1 MKSCFPLAAYMNSR
15 KAEWLMA
22 SVALAW
28 GSSYLLMKLG
38 LDGIGPYNLIALRF
52 GIAFFVMSILFFPRY
67 RLLTVS
73 TLAKGIV
80 MGIILFLIFYG
91 MVNGVNHTTA
101 STAGFL
107 TSTTVVMVPV
117 LECLLKRTLP
127 SKTIVIGTLL
137 AVAGLFL
144 LTAKDGISLDLGAIY
159 CLIGALFYAIYIIV
173 IDKVAKGPDAFLIS
187 IIQLGIASLLGA
199 LFMFLFETPSL
210 PRTPVQW
217 GAILG
222 LGLICSAYGFVVQ
235 PIAQRYTSPEK
246 IGLIFSLEP
255 VFSALLSYIFLH
267 EILGIQGYLGA
278 ALIFSA
284 VIFTE
289 LSKRPPVS
297 SSQK

>member
-1 MKSCFPLAAYMNSR
+1 MNSR
-15 KAEWLMA
+15 KAELLMA

-38 LDGIGPYNLIALRF
+38 LDGIGPYNLIAMRF
-52 GIAFFVMSILFFPRY
+52 GIAFFVMSVLFFPRY

-127 SKTIVIGTLL
+127 SKTIVIGTLV

-159 CLIGALFYAIYIIV
+159 CLIGALF
-173 IDKVAKGPDAFLIS
+173 
-187 IIQLGIASLLGA
+187 
-199 LFMFLFETPSL
+199 TPFILSSSTRL
-210 PRTPVQW
+210 PRGRMP
-217 GAILG
+217 
-222 LGLICSAYGFVVQ
+222 S
-235 PIAQRYTSPEK
+235 
-246 IGLIFSLEP
+246 
-255 VFSALLSYIFLH
+255 
-267 EILGIQGYLGA
+267 
-278 ALIFSA
+278 
-284 VIFTE
+284 
-289 LSKRPPVS
+289 
-297 SSQK
+297 

>member
-1 MKSCFPLAAYMNSR
+1 M
-15 KAEWLMA
+15 
-22 SVALAW
+22 
-28 GSSYLLMKLG
+28 
-38 LDGIGPYNLIALRF
+38 
-52 GIAFFVMSILFFPRY
+52 
-67 RLLTVS
+67 TVS

-80 MGIILFLIFYG
+80 DGIILFLIFYG

-101 STAGFL
+101 STSRLFDEYDGRDGTGSGMPAQEDA
-107 TSTTVVMVPV
+107 SIENHCDRYAACSCRTVSADG
-117 LECLLKRTLP
+117 KRC
-127 SKTIVIGTLL
+127 
-137 AVAGLFL
+137 
-144 LTAKDGISLDLGAIY
+144 ISLDLGAIY

-199 LFMFLFETPSL
+199 LFMCLLETPSL
-210 PRTPVQW
+210 PQTPLQW

-267 EILGIQGYLGA
+267 EILGIQGYIGQPDLFCRDFHRIIKETTGFILPKIRA
-278 ALIFSA
+278 GSLLA
-284 VIFTE
+284 
-289 LSKRPPVS
+289 K
-297 SSQK
+297 K